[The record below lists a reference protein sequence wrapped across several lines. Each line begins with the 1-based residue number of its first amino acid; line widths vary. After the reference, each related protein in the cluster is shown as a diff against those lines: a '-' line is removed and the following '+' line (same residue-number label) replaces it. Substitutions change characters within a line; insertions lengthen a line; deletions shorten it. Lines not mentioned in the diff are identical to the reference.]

1 MPAFDNPTGK
11 SIVRQGQ
18 TWYCGRTHGSKF
30 WCLHS
35 QGRIKRIAKGKCL
48 GTLGWQW
55 RWGSAVGELD
65 YALDAERRWQSLA
78 VSWSSHLR
86 QEPKCLRR
94 QWPRRERLYSDLLSD
109 MFTPGHKETQRYE
122 WDSSRLQRKSL
133 WSDHGV
139 FAINGLKFL
148 FSEEKR
154 QQCPKAAKPIFQS
167 ANSVVTPSK
176 LDCYE
181 YTANILCLTLHAVTI
196 LLTIPVYIQG
206 TFLIL
211 QV

>member
-48 GTLGWQW
+48 GTLGWQR

-65 YALDAERRWQSLA
+65 YALDAERRWRSLA

-94 QWPRRERLYSDLLSD
+94 QWPQRERLYSDLLSD

-122 WDSSRLQRKSL
+122 WGSSRLQRRSRWSRSWCVCLRTLMALNFCFPKRNVSCALRLQNPLSKVPTLL
-133 WSDHGV
+133 WPRV
-139 FAINGLKFL
+139 NGTAMNTLL
-148 FSEEKR
+148 
-154 QQCPKAAKPIFQS
+154 IFC
-167 ANSVVTPSK
+167 V
-176 LDCYE
+176 
-181 YTANILCLTLHAVTI
+181 
-196 LLTIPVYIQG
+196 
-206 TFLIL
+206 
-211 QV
+211 